1 MEPEWMK
8 QISSKSVCDFFYI
21 FFIIYAVLFAFS
33 VVAAIATVFN
43 MKKLGAAGLFMA
55 IQGLI
60 ITAIPGIMMM
70 FYYIICDRALLA
82 NQDETSGKVNHMM
95 A

>member
-1 MEPEWMK
+1 MK
-8 QISSKSVCDFFYI
+8 QISSKAVCDFFYV
-21 FFIIYAVLFAFS
+21 FFVIYAILFAFS
-33 VVAAIATVFN
+33 VVAAIATLFN
-43 MKKLGAAGLFMA
+43 MKKLGAGGFFMA

-82 NQDETSGKVNHMM
+82 GQAETSGKVNQMM